1 MTIFPRLDP
10 KFYIDGDYAV
20 QKMLNEAYAEM
31 ITINQSF
38 WSEADIDSRFR
49 AGDQTLWNDIYGN
62 LPSFRRRDFNFNII
76 NTPCNMVTGYQ
87 RQHRKQV
94 VCTPIEG
101 ADEVTSQQFSKLL
114 IWANNQQ
121 NIMNTFSEACD
132 GAVTTGMNLL
142 SLWMDYRAD
151 PINGDIRVDNL
162 SYNGFLIDPYF
173 KKQDLSD
180 CNRIW
185 IRKYLSKEQAASLY
199 PERKAEIMAMEGSY
213 NKDGKFQF
221 LPESYNYGMR
231 SLLIHDEYWYLDY
244 RARKVIV
251 DSLTGETMEWK
262 GDEEALKTFL
272 KDFPHVTTV
281 NQEIPTCKL
290 VTMLN
295 GISMYHGINPM
306 NIDRYP
312 FVVVPFY
319 YDPQI
324 PSYPQRIRGLVR
336 DMRDPQYLFNRRM
349 IINLDIAESTIASGW
364 KYKES
369 ALVNPNDVFMT
380 GQGKGLALKDE
391 AQMTDVEKIE
401 ASAPR
406 PELMQLGEQLKS
418 IIPQITGINEELLGS
433 AVDEKAGILSMLR
446 QGAGLVTLQK
456 VFDQWDFAL
465 KMVGEIELELIQAN
479 WTPGKVKRI
488 INEEPADEFY
498 NKNFGKF
505 DCVIEEAVMTPTQK
519 QLAFQQTLYLKELGM
534 PIPDEYILKLSTLQ
548 DKDKL
553 IEQMQQIAEQQQ
565 QMQQAQMQAQQ
576 QVAAAQS
583 ENLHAQA
590 VANQG
595 LGYERASRIAENQA
609 LAEERR
615 AAAIKDIQQGSL
627 DQVKAAKELQAMDL
641 NQLQKLLDVLRAI
654 QEQSV
659 QAAGLQPSPDIG
671 AQAQEIQKQTV
682 A

>member
-1 MTIFPRLDP
+1 MSIFPKLDP
-10 KFYIDGDYAV
+10 KFYIDGDYEI

-31 ITINQSF
+31 ITINQSY
-38 WSEADIDSRFR
+38 WSEGDLDARFR
-49 AGDQTLWNDIYGN
+49 AGDLTLWNDIYGN
-62 LPSFRRRDFNFNII
+62 LPSYRRRDFNFNII
-76 NTPCNMVTGYQ
+76 QTPCNMITGYQ

-94 VCTPIEG
+94 VCTPVEG
-101 ADEVTSQQFSKLL
+101 SDEITAQQFSKLL

-142 SLWMDYRAD
+142 SVWLDYRSD

-180 CNRIW
+180 CNRVW
-185 IRKYLSKEQAASLY
+185 VRKYLSKQQARSLY
-199 PERKAEIMAMEGSY
+199 PERQKDIDLMQGNY

-221 LPESYNYGMR
+221 LPESYNYSNR
-231 SLLIHDEYWYLDY
+231 NLLIHDEYWYWTF
-244 RARKVIV
+244 RTRKVIV
-251 DSLTGETMEWK
+251 DTQTGESMEWK
-262 GDEEALKTFL
+262 GEEDTLVEFL

-281 NQEIPTCKL
+281 DQEIPTVNL
-290 VTMLN
+290 ITMLN
-295 GISMYHGINPM
+295 GVSMYNGKNPM
-306 NIDRYP
+306 GIDRYP
-312 FVVVPFY
+312 FVCVPFY

-324 PSYPQRIRGLVR
+324 PYYPQRIRGLVR

-369 ALVNPNDVFMT
+369 ALINPNDVFLT

-401 ASAPR
+401 PSAPR
-406 PELMQLGEQLKS
+406 PELMQLGEQLKAL
-418 IIPQITGINEELLGS
+418 IPQITGINEELLGS

-456 VFDQWDFAL
+456 VFDQWDYSL
-465 KMVGEIELELIQAN
+465 KMLGEIEMDLIQAN
-479 WTPGKVKRI
+479 WTPGKIKRI
-488 INEEPADEFY
+488 INEEPSPQIY
-498 NKNFGKF
+498 NRNFGKF

-519 QLAFQQTLYLKELGM
+519 QLAFQQTLYLREIGI
-534 PIPDEYILKLSTLQ
+534 PVPDEYILKLSTLQ

-553 IEQMQQIAEQQQ
+553 IEQMAQIAQQQQ

-576 QVAAAQS
+576 QVAAAQA

-590 VANQG
+590 IANQG
-595 LGYERASRIAENQA
+595 LGYERASRVEENQA
-609 LAEERR
+609 LAVERR
-615 AAAIKDIQQGSL
+615 AEAIKDIQAGTL
-627 DQVKAAKELQAMDL
+627 DQVKAAKELQTMDL
-641 NQLQKLLDVLRAI
+641 TQLSQLLEILRAI
-654 QEQSV
+654 QEKDSETAEAASEKKQSI
-659 QAAGLQPSPDIG
+659 D
-671 AQAQEIQKQTV
+671 
-682 A
+682 